1 MDRGHCANCRCDVEL
16 CGLVESV
23 LVDRGVPVTAA
34 DEAVDRPLMEVV
46 LDAIDADNELAD
58 DAKYLMLAALEG
70 TVQVK
75 DQLDD
80 VGLSQR

>member
-1 MDRGHCANCRCDVEL
+1 M
-16 CGLVESV
+16 
-23 LVDRGVPVTAA
+23 TAA